1 MNMTQ
6 LADWRNTGMLHRKAT
21 LVWHL
26 GSRWIRGGTS
36 DREPRSEVDRRCWLQ
51 LTIWTSDNSEI
62 ERMYI
67 VTPTVTAWP
76 GHDVKWKD
84 VIIIGCCLAFFS
96 LHVKTGNCKSG
107 DNSKMILLTSWKFS
121 WLMIWTFV
129 RVMIEWQICCS
140 MMNDEIDTLLWD
152 SLQKCNSYWSGRS
165 LAVSVQL

>member
-1 MNMTQ
+1 M
-6 LADWRNTGMLHRKAT
+6 
-21 LVWHL
+21 
-26 GSRWIRGGTS
+26 
-36 DREPRSEVDRRCWLQ
+36 DRRCWLE

-76 GHDVKWKD
+76 GHDVMWKD

-107 DNSKMILLTSWKFS
+107 DNLKMILLTSWKFS
-121 WLMIWTFV
+121 WLMILTFV

-152 SLQKCNSYWSGRS
+152 SLQKCNSYWFRS
-165 LAVSVQL
+165 PQPCSLCAIIKFLIVGLHSFHRCYYVLNLNSNIGWPSL